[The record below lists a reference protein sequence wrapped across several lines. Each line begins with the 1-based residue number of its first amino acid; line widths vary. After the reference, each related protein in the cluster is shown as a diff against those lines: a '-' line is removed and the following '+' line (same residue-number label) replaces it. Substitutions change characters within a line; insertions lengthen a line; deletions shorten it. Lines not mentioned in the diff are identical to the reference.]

1 MAARSV
7 RAVHAPGPVAR
18 PRGSCLAL
26 GNRSAT
32 HSGTVEAQGVIKSVK
47 CGGRG
52 THMGDRQPNEGLKRL
67 YAATGWTLRRFAQEV
82 NKVATER
89 GTPTRYQPPSA
100 HQWLD
105 GHLPKEE
112 VRPLIL
118 EAFARQLQRPVTHA
132 EAGFPVP
139 VYDRRD
145 VSTVE
150 GLLDLGRQDVDPSR
164 RSVIGA
170 GTRLFSVALAVPGWQ
185 DVVGRM
191 EAIQTGRTQHI
202 GMPEVESVIA
212 MTDRLSDLDDQFG
225 GRYARPMAAAFLV
238 NIVAPYMKADAPSVV
253 RKAMMSAASFLCYL
267 TGWMAVDEG
276 SHGTAQKYYVKGLE
290 LAGASDDHL
299 TYCHI
304 LRGMSVQ
311 SVDLGH
317 GPTAANWANAASE
330 ASPTAGP
337 RMTAFMAGQQAHS
350 YAVAGERSNAL
361 YSIRQ
366 TEAALN
372 KADSQRG
379 TFGGYN
385 AATFAYHTAQV
396 RYALG
401 DVAGSVESLQ
411 LCFRLRNSKND
422 SHRGDLRFG
431 AMLAERQLAIG
442 HLDAACATWGTVVD
456 GCPAIRSGQVD
467 NHVTEMFRL
476 IRPHL
481 KNSAARD
488 LYERARL
495 AAPLLAA

>member
-1 MAARSV
+1 
-7 RAVHAPGPVAR
+7 
-18 PRGSCLAL
+18 
-26 GNRSAT
+26 
-32 HSGTVEAQGVIKSVK
+32 
-47 CGGRG
+47 
-52 THMGDRQPNEGLKRL
+52 MGDRQPNEGLRRL
-67 YAATGWTLRRFAQEV
+67 HAATGWTLGRFAQEV
-82 NKVATER
+82 NKIATER
-89 GTPTRYQPPSA
+89 GKPTRYQGPSV

-105 GHLPKEE
+105 GHMPKQE

-118 EAFARQLQRPVTHA
+118 EALARHLKRPVTHA
-132 EAGFPVP
+132 EAGFPAP
-139 VYDRRD
+139 AYDGHD

-150 GLLDLGRQDVDPSR
+150 GLLDLGRQDMDPSR

-170 GTRLFSVALAVPGWQ
+170 GAKLFSVALAIPGWQ

-191 EAIQTGRTQHI
+191 EAIQTGRTQRI
-202 GMPEVESVIA
+202 GMPEVDSVIA

-238 NIVAPYMKADAPSVV
+238 NIVTPYMKADAPSEV

-276 SHGTAQKYYVKGLE
+276 THGTAQQYYVKGLE

-317 GPTAANWANAASE
+317 GATAVKWANASSE

-350 YAVAGERSNAL
+350 YAVAGERGNAL
-361 YSIRQ
+361 RSIQ
-366 TEAALN
+366 KTETAMS
-372 KADSQRG
+372 KAESGAQ
-379 TFGGYN
+379 TFGGYSP
-385 AATFAYHTAQV
+385 ATLAYHTAQV
-396 RYALG
+396 RYGLG
-401 DVAGSVESLQ
+401 DVAGSVDSLQ
-411 LCFRLRNSKND
+411 LHFRLRVPSNE
-422 SHRGDLRFG
+422 SHRSAMRFTS
-431 AMLAERQLAIG
+431 MLAERQLAVG
-442 HLDAACATWGTVVD
+442 HLDAACATWSKVLND
-456 GCPAIRSGQVD
+456 YRAIQSGQVD
-467 NHVTEMFRL
+467 KHVSEMFRL

-481 KNSAARD
+481 KNSSARD

-495 AAPLLAA
+495 VAPSLAA

>member
-1 MAARSV
+1 
-7 RAVHAPGPVAR
+7 
-18 PRGSCLAL
+18 
-26 GNRSAT
+26 
-32 HSGTVEAQGVIKSVK
+32 
-47 CGGRG
+47 
-52 THMGDRQPNEGLKRL
+52 MGDRRPNEGLRRL
-67 YAATGWTLRRFAQEV
+67 HAATGWTLRQFAQEV

-89 GTPTRYQPPSA
+89 GKPTRYQNPSV

-105 GHLPKEE
+105 GHMPKEE

-118 EAFARQLQRPVTHA
+118 EALSRRLKRPVTHA
-132 EAGFPVP
+132 EAGFPAP
-139 VYDRRD
+139 VYDGHD

-150 GLLDLGRQDVDPSR
+150 GLLDLGRQDMDPSR

-170 GTRLFSVALAVPGWQ
+170 GAKLFSVALAIPGWQ

-191 EAIQTGRTQHI
+191 DAIQTGRMQRI
-202 GMPEVESVIA
+202 GMPEVQSVIS

-238 NIVAPYMKADAPSVV
+238 NIVAPYLKADAPSEV
-253 RKAMMSAASFLCYL
+253 REAMMSAASFLCYL

-276 SHGTAQKYYVKGLE
+276 LHGTAQDYYVKGLE
-290 LAGASDDHL
+290 LAGASHDHL

-317 GPTAANWANAASE
+317 GPTAVKWANAASE

-337 RMTAFMAGQQAHS
+337 RMIAFMAGQQAHS

-361 YSIRQ
+361 RGIQ
-366 TEAALN
+366 ETETALS

-385 AATFAYHTAQV
+385 AATLAYHTAQV

-442 HLDAACATWGTVVD
+442 HLDAACATWRGVVD
-456 GCPAIRSGQVD
+456 GYPTIQSGQVD

-481 KNSAARD
+481 KNPTARD

-495 AAPLLAA
+495 AAPTLAA